1 MEEEKVGKMVVT
13 EEPMVDVT
21 GVYLT
26 KVLLVVVVA
35 VLDYMVA
42 LAVEDIAV
50 AVAVNMFMSVAV
62 AAADPLI
69 REKIKL
75 MRAVLTRVKVI
86 LLLFIQKE
94 SVIQP
99 LQLQHNL

>member
-50 AVAVNMFMSVAV
+50 AVAVNMITSAGAV
-62 AAADPLI
+62 VADPLI

-75 MRAVLTRVKVI
+75 MRPVLTRVKVI